1 MVKKVD
7 PPYKM
12 LIKPL
17 NVKFYVPTFTQT
29 LRKKKFLRLY
39 CKSKQAKSLSSM
51 SLHDKLIHISD

>member
-17 NVKFYVPTFTQT
+17 NVRFYVPTFTQT

-39 CKSKQAKSLSSM
+39 YKSKQAKPFQYVLT
-51 SLHDKLIHISD
+51 